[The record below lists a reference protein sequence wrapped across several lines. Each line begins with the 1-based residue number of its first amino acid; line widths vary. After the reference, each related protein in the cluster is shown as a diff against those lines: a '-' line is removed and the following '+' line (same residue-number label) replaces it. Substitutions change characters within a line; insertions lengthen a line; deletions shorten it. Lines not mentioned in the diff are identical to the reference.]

1 MKKYKCLASD
11 YSFFK
16 KGHIYQEEYTPYPD
30 HASVKICL
38 ELRPERWEEVKEETS
53 KEPLDLTKILKGCEG
68 QTFYCTILG
77 EVTLDIILDNRKC
90 PIEVSSVNTGSFT
103 SITKEGFYLNSEFGE
118 CILFPSK
125 ENRDW
130 GTFKPK
136 IPFGTFKPKIPFGTP
151 VMVSNNGTHWKLKKY
166 NEILQNTYI
175 VPVDKFDFSNF
186 EANKY

>member
-11 YSFFK
+11 YTFFK
-16 KGHIYQEEYTPYPD
+16 KGQVYQEDYTPY
-30 HASVKICL
+30 HNCTSVKICR

-77 EVTLDIILDNRKC
+77 EVTLDRILDNREC
-90 PIEVSSVNTGSFT
+90 PIEVSSINTGSFT

-130 GTFKPK
+130 
-136 IPFGTFKPKIPFGTP
+136 GTFKPKIPFGTP

-186 EANKY
+186 EANK

>member
-1 MKKYKCLASD
+1 MKKYKCLAD
-11 YSFFK
+11 DMYPFKQNEIYSGDFIVF
-16 KGHIYQEEYTPYPD
+16 GYQYNVETYVT
-30 HASVKICL
+30 L
-38 ELRPERWEEVKEETS
+38 FPERWEEVKEETT

-77 EVTLDIILDNRKC
+77 EVTLITTTEGGEGY
-90 PIEVSSVNTGSFT
+90 PIKVVSNKTHTDVLLS
-103 SITKEGFYLNSEFGE
+103 KEGLYFLDEGTSE
-118 CILFPSK
+118 CILFPSR

-130 GTFKPK
+130 STFKPK
-136 IPFGTFKPKIPFGTP
+136 ILFGTP

>member
-1 MKKYKCLASD
+1 MKKYKCLSSD
-11 YSFFK
+11 YTFFK
-16 KGHIYQEEYTPYPD
+16 KGQVYQENYTPYPD

-68 QTFYCTILG
+68 QTFYSTCYG
-77 EVTLDIILDNRKC
+77 EITLLNINLEEDIDY
-90 PIEVSSVNTGSFT
+90 PITAYVGEDREECVSF
-103 SITKEGFYLNSEFGE
+103 TKEGKEYEIFPGE

-130 GTFKPK
+130 STFKPK
-136 IPFGTFKPKIPFGTP
+136 ILFGTP
-151 VMVSNNGTHWKLKKY
+151 VMVSNNGTYWKLKKY
-166 NEILQNTYI
+166 NEILRNTYI

-186 EANKY
+186 EANK

>member
-11 YSFFK
+11 YTFFK
-16 KGHIYQEEYTPYPD
+16 KGQVYQEDYTPYHN
-30 HASVKICL
+30 HASVKICR

-77 EVTLDIILDNRKC
+77 EVTLDRIMEKLKC
-90 PIEVSSVNTGSFT
+90 PIEISPTNKQYYTYV
-103 SITKEGFYLNSEFGE
+103 TKEGFFYNDCSGE

-130 GTFKPK
+130 STFK
-136 IPFGTFKPKIPFGTP
+136 TKIPFGTP

>member
-1 MKKYKCLASD
+1 MKKYKCVSGD
-11 YSFFK
+11 MYPFKQNEIYSGDFIVP
-16 KGHIYQEEYTPYPD
+16 GYRCTVETYV
-30 HASVKICL
+30 ALS
-38 ELRPERWEEVKEETS
+38 PERWEEVKEETP

-77 EVTLDIILDNRKC
+77 EVTLITTTERDVKY
-90 PIEVSSVNTGSFT
+90 PIRVT
-103 SITKEGFYLNSEFGE
+103 SNKTSTDALLSKEGLYLLEECTSE

-130 GTFKPK
+130 R
-136 IPFGTFKPKIPFGTP
+136 TFKPKIPFGTP

>member
-1 MKKYKCLASD
+1 MKKYKCVSND
-11 YSFFK
+11 MYPFKQNEIYSGDF
-16 KGHIYQEEYTPYPD
+16 IVPWYLCTVETYV
-30 HASVKICL
+30 ALS
-38 ELRPERWEEVKEETS
+38 PERWEEVKEETP

-77 EVTLDIILDNRKC
+77 EVTLITTNKRSGKYPIL
-90 PIEVSSVNTGSFT
+90 VT
-103 SITKEGFYLNSEFGE
+103 SDKTSTDALLSKEGLYLIDEDTSE

-130 GTFKPK
+130 STFKPK
-136 IPFGTFKPKIPFGTP
+136 FPFGTP

-186 EANKY
+186 EANK

>member
-1 MKKYKCLASD
+1 MRKYKCVSNNMYPFKRD
-11 YSFFK
+11 EIYSGDF
-16 KGHIYQEEYTPYPD
+16 IAPRYPYDVETSATLFP
-30 HASVKICL
+30 K
-38 ELRPERWEEVKEETS
+38 RWEEVKEETP

-77 EVTLDIILDNRKC
+77 EVTLDRILNNREC

-130 GTFKPK
+130 S
-136 IPFGTFKPKIPFGTP
+136 TFKPKIPFGTP
-151 VMVSNNGTHWKLKKY
+151 VMVSNNGTYWKLKKY
-166 NEILQNTYI
+166 NGFLQNTYI

-186 EANKY
+186 AANKHYEKSY

>member
-1 MKKYKCLASD
+1 MKKYKCLSSD
-11 YSFFK
+11 YTFFK
-16 KGHIYQEEYTPYPD
+16 KGQVYQEDYIPHPNHT
-30 HASVKICL
+30 SVKICR
-38 ELRPERWEEVKEETS
+38 ELLPERWEEVKEETS

-103 SITKEGFYLNSEFGE
+103 SITKEGFYFNSEFGE

-130 GTFKPK
+130 STFKPK
-136 IPFGTFKPKIPFGTP
+136 IPFDTP

-175 VPVDKFDFSNF
+175 VPVDRFDFSNF